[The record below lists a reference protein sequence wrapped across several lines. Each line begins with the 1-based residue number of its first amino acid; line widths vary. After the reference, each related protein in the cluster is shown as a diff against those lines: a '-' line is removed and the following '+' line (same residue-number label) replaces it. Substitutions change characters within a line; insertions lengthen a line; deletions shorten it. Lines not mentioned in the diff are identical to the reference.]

1 MPTQDIDCRNDT
13 ASLRGFLAFASI
25 EATAKLATFMRA
37 ARFEVPAGR
46 VPTPVSRVTLRP
58 TGGMPLLVWP
68 QDAKAPF
75 AHAA

>member
-13 ASLRGFLAFASI
+13 ANLSGFLAFASI
-25 EATAKLATFMRA
+25 EATAMLATFMRA
-37 ARFEVPAGR
+37 ACFEVPAGR
-46 VPTPVSRVTLRP
+46 VSPPISRVTLRP

-75 AHAA
+75 ARAA